1 MSKEDLPKTWKTK
14 AFDSWIPS
22 VNLRNGSIH
31 IVAGKGAGKGAGKTV
46 ALHSITRYYGSQQNT
61 YTIIVDSLPNW
72 IHSFDK
78 VPYFTV
84 KDTDVK
90 RIKTRLEA
98 TEDVSVII
106 TAREY
111 AISKKP
117 FQFLE
122 AMLKAKTPIVLFHVE
137 LQEIDRFGIWQA
149 ELINYLYQKQRIKA
163 KYWSKENLQNQYVI
177 ISEETEAVFENLDR
191 RALNRF
197 RKQYSEM
204 ANLRIAMISC
214 SQRIQ
219 EVSTKYRA
227 KVERYLVGRTSLEDY
242 DLKLRRLLRHSKHRE
257 DILHLPSGIFLDTK
271 SDTLIQFSM
280 FKQVGKPY
288 EIKPKLQIKQQP
300 KKISKLKMFLT
311 SIGILTPKCEGLGK
325 PLEETD
331 EQLEEENQLDED
343 LLLFQKEFED

>member
-1 MSKEDLPKTWKTK
+1 MEIKKMSMENLPKTWKTK

-31 IVAGKGAGKGAGKTV
+31 IVAGKGAGKTV
-46 ALHSITRYYGSQQNT
+46 ALHNIARYYGSQPNT

-78 VPYFTV
+78 CPYFTV
-84 KDTDVK
+84 KDSDVQH
-90 RIKTRLEA
+90 IETRLGFQ
-98 TEDVSVII
+98 EDYSYII
-106 TAREY
+106 TAKEYLIARE
-111 AISKKP
+111 P
-117 FQFLE
+117 FEVLE
-122 AMLKAKTPIVLFHVE
+122 VMLKQKQPIMLFHVE
-137 LQEIDRFGIWQA
+137 ISEIDRFGIWQA

-163 KYWSKENLQNQYVI
+163 KYWSKKNLQNQYVI

-227 KVERYLVGRTSLEDY
+227 KVERYLIGRTSLEDY
-242 DLKLRRLLRHSKHRE
+242 DLKLYRLLRHSKHRQ
-257 DILHLPSGIFLDTK
+257 DILNLPSGIFLDTK
-271 SDTLIQFSM
+271 SDALIQFPM
-280 FKQVGKPY
+280 FEKRGKPY
-288 EIKPKLQIKQQP
+288 EVKLESKPILDRILRKVSSW
-300 KKISKLKMFLT
+300 IS
-311 SIGILTPKCEGLGK
+311 
-325 PLEETD
+325 
-331 EQLEEENQLDED
+331 
-343 LLLFQKEFED
+343 